1 MLSKKKKLMVY
12 SNNSSRFQ
20 LLPSLEGVF
29 KKVYEGV
36 SLASQQKIK
45 TNNYLL
51 PLILIIRFFFSKL
64 NM

>member
-36 SLASQQKIK
+36 SQASQQKIK